1 MARLHH
7 VCLISDQ
14 LIPNYLPTL
23 DKKLK
28 PEIVTLVVSPQKEA
42 LAQRLRRVLERN
54 QITVTEDLKL
64 EDAVDIAK
72 IQNQI
77 EDWINENDNGDE
89 LMVNVTGGNKPMA
102 IAAQEVFR
110 MMGKSVFYV
119 DIATDRVEWINKMDG
134 AQCRETI
141 YLKQPIKIKR
151 YFELVD
157 TKVCDAKASNR
168 SIKKDWKRFATVAMV
183 ENIKKWGTSLGVLNK
198 LATNAEKDEK
208 KGIANALNRTDDPD
222 KTNPLWKKL
231 DRGLLLELKGNGLIT
246 STESF
251 EFCNSNAR
259 AFCNGLWLEEMV
271 FSLLKE
277 NYGLK
282 EEQCLANVKV
292 DRLDTKINDDSNN
305 NELDVAVV
313 SRNSLYVIECKTRN
327 MRQNK
332 NENVVSEAIYKL
344 SYLQNTFG
352 LRSNGIIISARPV
365 CKRDKERANAA
376 RITIL
381 DNLTE
386 LEQQLGK
393 ILRLT
398 KCK

>member
-7 VCLISDQ
+7 LCLISDQ

-23 DKKLK
+23 DKNLK
-28 PEIVTLVVSPQKEA
+28 PEVVTLVVSPQKEA
-42 LAQRLRRVLERN
+42 LAKRLRRILERN
-54 QITVTEDLKL
+54 QITVMEDLKL
-64 EDAVDIAK
+64 EDVVDIAK
-72 IQNQI
+72 IQKQI

-110 MMGKSVFYV
+110 IMGKNVFYV
-119 DIATDRVEWINKMDG
+119 DIATDRVEWINRMDG
-134 AQCRETI
+134 TPCREAI
-141 YLKQPIKIKR
+141 YLEHPIKIKR

-157 TKVCDAKASNR
+157 TKVCEARENNR
-168 SIKKDWKRFATVAMV
+168 TIKDDWKRFATQAMV
-183 ENIKKWGTSLGVLNK
+183 ENIKKWGASLGILNK
-198 LATNAEKDEK
+198 LANDAEKDDQR
-208 KGIANALNRTDDPD
+208 GIEDALNRTKD
-222 KTNPLWKKL
+222 PLWEKL
-231 DRGLLLELKGNGLIT
+231 DRDLLLELEGNGLIT

-251 EFCNSNAR
+251 EFCNSEAR

-271 FSLLKE
+271 FCLFKE

-282 EEQCLANVKV
+282 KDQCLANVKV
-292 DRLDTKINDDSNN
+292 DKLDTKINDDSNN

-332 NENVVSEAIYKL
+332 NENVVSDAIYKL

-365 CKRDKERANAA
+365 RKRDKERAEAA

-386 LEQQLGK
+386 LEQQLGR
-393 ILRLT
+393 ILKLS